1 MDNDIRNNKYMT
13 ECEKQIYSRMWG
25 TKYISFNNLSGRRFV
40 FNLYIYLTEVAKN
53 ALNYLHT
60 QVASLDKKSL
70 KNIVCGSGY
79 FKYIQ
84 WYNAALD
91 STESKLI

>member
-1 MDNDIRNNKYMT
+1 MT
-13 ECEKQIYSRMWG
+13 LRTTNIWQNVKSRYIPECEELNISLLI
-25 TKYISFNNLSGRRFV
+25 TLVVEDLSLTYI
-40 FNLYIYLTEVAKN
+40 YIYLIEVAKN

-60 QVASLDKKSL
+60 QVASLEKKSL
-70 KNIVCGSGY
+70 KNIVCGSCY

>member
-1 MDNDIRNNKYMT
+1 MR
-13 ECEKQIYSRMWG
+13 G

-91 STESKLI
+91 SNESKLI

>member
-1 MDNDIRNNKYMT
+1 MT
-13 ECEKQIYSRMWG
+13 LRTTNIWQNVKSRYIAECEELNIALLITLVVEDLSL
-25 TKYISFNNLSGRRFV
+25 TYI
-40 FNLYIYLTEVAKN
+40 YIYLTEVAKN

-60 QVASLDKKSL
+60 QVASLYKKSL

-91 STESKLI
+91 SNESKLI

>member
-1 MDNDIRNNKYMT
+1 MT
-13 ECEKQIYSRMWG
+13 ECEKQIYSRMRG

-91 STESKLI
+91 SNESKLI